1 MPCKR
6 FLNYNIQTN
15 APKSSFGFLRM
26 RALARKQKRDCFE
39 RNLFKLAF
47 VFGKNDETPKGTA
60 DLQENVIQNE
70 SVDLNPSEQSELSVA
85 TQVLINHRTE
95 EEAALRS
102 TSEKIESYSTDIA
115 LWGEINEKLR
125 LYWLQKNPGLCSN
138 KDKDFS
144 KSARIYQ
151 EGDKQKVRTLNKSLF
166 QLKLQNNEIV
176 EREWLSYSP
185 STGRIYCFVCRLF
198 SSEKDQFTFYGFNDW
213 KHPERITEHEQSKAH
228 KQTLTI
234 YSKRRR
240 ETGSLENALTI
251 QQKNEKNYW
260 IQVLRRITDTI
271 KFLASRG
278 LAFRGENERFGS
290 SQNGN
295 YLGILELLSEYDP
308 FLKEHINTY
317 GNKGHGVTSYLSA
330 NICEEFIGL
339 MGEKVLA
346 CIISEL
352 KKAKYYSFSVDSTPD
367 ITHLDQLTF
376 TVRYVTDQGPIER
389 FLMFVPIEG
398 HNAEYLTEV
407 VVKFFKDNDI
417 DINDCRGQSYDNASN
432 MSGRYSGLQTRIRE
446 INKYADYIPCAGHSL
461 NLVGVKAAECVNAVV
476 KNEKKVV
483 KSLSATRW
491 SARADAIIA
500 LFTGHTDITKA
511 LDDLSKDDTQS
522 NETRLEAKTILKQI
536 TKFENVFITVV
547 WHEILTRIND
557 TSKNLQKE
565 NMDLYIACSLLN
577 SLELYLLDIR
587 DKFDE
592 FLEKAKSF
600 TDICESESTSE
611 PRNRRRSVKLT
622 RFEGESEHTQF
633 TGDEKLKIEI
643 FYPII
648 DSLCSN
654 LKTRKT
660 AYETVNDNFKFFTAL
675 PNMTYEG
682 IKECC
687 EKLARKY
694 DQDISA
700 ENLISECLHYKHYL
714 RDTRKNEELFIPDLY
729 LQLKKEFLTSTF
741 PNIEISLRIFLTLMI
756 TNCAGERSFSRLKL
770 IKSDH
775 RSTMSQSRLNHLS
788 LMSIESDLLKSI
800 DFDELIS
807 NFAAKKSRKKVF

>member
-1 MPCKR
+1 MNRVYESGAAKKR
-6 FLNYNIQTN
+6 KAKEEQKKIEKL
-15 APKSSFGFLRM
+15 PKITGFL
-26 RALARKQKRDCFE
+26 KQDDITS
-39 RNLFKLAF
+39 
-47 VFGKNDETPKGTA
+47 KNDETPKGTA

-176 EREWLSYSP
+176 E
-185 STGRIYCFVCRLF
+185 
-198 SSEKDQFTFYGFNDW
+198 Q
-213 KHPERITEHEQSKAH
+213 RITGHEQSKAH

-240 ETGSLENALTI
+240 ETSSLENALTI

-446 INKYADYIPCAGHSL
+446 INK
-461 NLVGVKAAECVNAVV
+461 
-476 KNEKKVV
+476 NEKKVV

-536 TKFENVFITVV
+536 TKFENVFINVV

-592 FLEKAKSF
+592 ILEKAKSF

>member
-1 MPCKR
+1 MKVIRLILRYGAKSTRSYDYTGCK
-6 FLNYNIQTN
+6 
-15 APKSSFGFLRM
+15 
-26 RALARKQKRDCFE
+26 
-39 RNLFKLAF
+39 
-47 VFGKNDETPKGTA
+47 
-60 DLQENVIQNE
+60 
-70 SVDLNPSEQSELSVA
+70 
-85 TQVLINHRTE
+85 
-95 EEAALRS
+95 
-102 TSEKIESYSTDIA
+102 
-115 LWGEINEKLR
+115 
-125 LYWLQKNPGLCSN
+125 KNPGLCSN

-756 TNCAGERSFSRLKL
+756 TNCAGERSFSRLKPM
-770 IKSDH
+770 IPSNRWIAMNRGK
-775 RSTMSQSRLNHLS
+775 LS
-788 LMSIESDLLKSI
+788 
-800 DFDELIS
+800 
-807 NFAAKKSRKKVF
+807 AKKFISDPTLVQVMETARQGGLIISSADRTRQLNIPMLYTVNSTTVMNY

>member
-1 MPCKR
+1 MNRVYESGAAKKR
-6 FLNYNIQTN
+6 KAKEEQKKIDKL
-15 APKSSFGFLRM
+15 PKITGFL
-26 RALARKQKRDCFE
+26 KQDDITS
-39 RNLFKLAF
+39 
-47 VFGKNDETPKGTA
+47 KNDETPKGTA

-346 CIISEL
+346 CI
-352 KKAKYYSFSVDSTPD
+352 
-367 ITHLDQLTF
+367 
-376 TVRYVTDQGPIER
+376 
-389 FLMFVPIEG
+389 
-398 HNAEYLTEV
+398 
-407 VVKFFKDNDI
+407 
-417 DINDCRGQSYDNASN
+417 
-432 MSGRYSGLQTRIRE
+432 
-446 INKYADYIPCAGHSL
+446 
-461 NLVGVKAAECVNAVV
+461 
-476 KNEKKVV
+476 KV
-483 KSLSATRW
+483 S
-491 SARADAIIA
+491 
-500 LFTGHTDITKA
+500 
-511 LDDLSKDDTQS
+511 
-522 NETRLEAKTILKQI
+522 
-536 TKFENVFITVV
+536 
-547 WHEILTRIND
+547 
-557 TSKNLQKE
+557 
-565 NMDLYIACSLLN
+565 
-577 SLELYLLDIR
+577 
-587 DKFDE
+587 
-592 FLEKAKSF
+592 
-600 TDICESESTSE
+600 
-611 PRNRRRSVKLT
+611 
-622 RFEGESEHTQF
+622 
-633 TGDEKLKIEI
+633 
-643 FYPII
+643 
-648 DSLCSN
+648 
-654 LKTRKT
+654 
-660 AYETVNDNFKFFTAL
+660 
-675 PNMTYEG
+675 
-682 IKECC
+682 
-687 EKLARKY
+687 
-694 DQDISA
+694 
-700 ENLISECLHYKHYL
+700 
-714 RDTRKNEELFIPDLY
+714 
-729 LQLKKEFLTSTF
+729 
-741 PNIEISLRIFLTLMI
+741 
-756 TNCAGERSFSRLKL
+756 
-770 IKSDH
+770 
-775 RSTMSQSRLNHLS
+775 
-788 LMSIESDLLKSI
+788 
-800 DFDELIS
+800 
-807 NFAAKKSRKKVF
+807 

>member
-1 MPCKR
+1 
-6 FLNYNIQTN
+6 
-15 APKSSFGFLRM
+15 
-26 RALARKQKRDCFE
+26 
-39 RNLFKLAF
+39 
-47 VFGKNDETPKGTA
+47 
-60 DLQENVIQNE
+60 
-70 SVDLNPSEQSELSVA
+70 
-85 TQVLINHRTE
+85 
-95 EEAALRS
+95 
-102 TSEKIESYSTDIA
+102 
-115 LWGEINEKLR
+115 
-125 LYWLQKNPGLCSN
+125 
-138 KDKDFS
+138 
-144 KSARIYQ
+144 
-151 EGDKQKVRTLNKSLF
+151 
-166 QLKLQNNEIV
+166 
-176 EREWLSYSP
+176 
-185 STGRIYCFVCRLF
+185 
-198 SSEKDQFTFYGFNDW
+198 
-213 KHPERITEHEQSKAH
+213 
-228 KQTLTI
+228 
-234 YSKRRR
+234 
-240 ETGSLENALTI
+240 
-251 QQKNEKNYW
+251 
-260 IQVLRRITDTI
+260 
-271 KFLASRG
+271 
-278 LAFRGENERFGS
+278 
-290 SQNGN
+290 
-295 YLGILELLSEYDP
+295 
-308 FLKEHINTY
+308 
-317 GNKGHGVTSYLSA
+317 
-330 NICEEFIGL
+330 
-339 MGEKVLA
+339 
-346 CIISEL
+346 
-352 KKAKYYSFSVDSTPD
+352 
-367 ITHLDQLTF
+367 
-376 TVRYVTDQGPIER
+376 
-389 FLMFVPIEG
+389 
-398 HNAEYLTEV
+398 
-407 VVKFFKDNDI
+407 
-417 DINDCRGQSYDNASN
+417 
-432 MSGRYSGLQTRIRE
+432 
-446 INKYADYIPCAGHSL
+446 
-461 NLVGVKAAECVNAVV
+461 
-476 KNEKKVV
+476 
-483 KSLSATRW
+483 
-491 SARADAIIA
+491 
-500 LFTGHTDITKA
+500 
-511 LDDLSKDDTQS
+511 
-522 NETRLEAKTILKQI
+522 
-536 TKFENVFITVV
+536 
-547 WHEILTRIND
+547 
-557 TSKNLQKE
+557 
-565 NMDLYIACSLLN
+565 MDLYIACSLLN

>member
-95 EEAALRS
+95 E
-102 TSEKIESYSTDIA
+102 
-115 LWGEINEKLR
+115 
-125 LYWLQKNPGLCSN
+125 
-138 KDKDFS
+138 
-144 KSARIYQ
+144 
-151 EGDKQKVRTLNKSLF
+151 
-166 QLKLQNNEIV
+166 
-176 EREWLSYSP
+176 
-185 STGRIYCFVCRLF
+185 
-198 SSEKDQFTFYGFNDW
+198 
-213 KHPERITEHEQSKAH
+213 RITEHEQSKAH

-240 ETGSLENALTI
+240 ETGSLKNALTI

-476 KNEKKVV
+476 KYFYIVQNLYTFLSGSTYRWQKLLSYLGTKKKVV

-557 TSKNLQKE
+557 TSKNLQK
-565 NMDLYIACSLLN
+565 
-577 SLELYLLDIR
+577 
-587 DKFDE
+587 
-592 FLEKAKSF
+592 
-600 TDICESESTSE
+600 
-611 PRNRRRSVKLT
+611 
-622 RFEGESEHTQF
+622 
-633 TGDEKLKIEI
+633 
-643 FYPII
+643 
-648 DSLCSN
+648 
-654 LKTRKT
+654 RK
-660 AYETVNDNFKFFTAL
+660 YGFVYSMQSFKF
-675 PNMTYEG
+675 
-682 IKECC
+682 
-687 EKLARKY
+687 
-694 DQDISA
+694 
-700 ENLISECLHYKHYL
+700 
-714 RDTRKNEELFIPDLY
+714 
-729 LQLKKEFLTSTF
+729 
-741 PNIEISLRIFLTLMI
+741 LRI
-756 TNCAGERSFSRLKL
+756 
-770 IKSDH
+770 
-775 RSTMSQSRLNHLS
+775 
-788 LMSIESDLLKSI
+788 
-800 DFDELIS
+800 
-807 NFAAKKSRKKVF
+807 VFIGYQG

>member
-1 MPCKR
+1 MNRVYESGAAKKR
-6 FLNYNIQTN
+6 KAKEEQKKIDKL
-15 APKSSFGFLRM
+15 PKITGFL
-26 RALARKQKRDCFE
+26 KQDDITS
-39 RNLFKLAF
+39 
-47 VFGKNDETPKGTA
+47 KNDETPKGTA

-166 QLKLQNNEIV
+166 QLKLQNNES
-176 EREWLSYSP
+176 RS
-185 STGRIYCFVCRLF
+185 R
-198 SSEKDQFTFYGFNDW
+198 
-213 KHPERITEHEQSKAH
+213 A
-228 KQTLTI
+228 
-234 YSKRRR
+234 R

-367 ITHLDQLTF
+367 IAHLDQLTF

-446 INKYADYIPCAGHSL
+446 INK
-461 NLVGVKAAECVNAVV
+461 
-476 KNEKKVV
+476 
-483 KSLSATRW
+483 
-491 SARADAIIA
+491 
-500 LFTGHTDITKA
+500 
-511 LDDLSKDDTQS
+511 
-522 NETRLEAKTILKQI
+522 
-536 TKFENVFITVV
+536 
-547 WHEILTRIND
+547 
-557 TSKNLQKE
+557 
-565 NMDLYIACSLLN
+565 
-577 SLELYLLDIR
+577 

-694 DQDISA
+694 DQEISA

>member
-1 MPCKR
+1 MNRVYESGAAKKR
-6 FLNYNIQTN
+6 KAKEEQKKIDKL
-15 APKSSFGFLRM
+15 PKITGFL
-26 RALARKQKRDCFE
+26 KQDDITS
-39 RNLFKLAF
+39 
-47 VFGKNDETPKGTA
+47 KNDETPKGTA

-125 LYWLQKNPGLCSN
+125 LYWLRKNPGLCSN

-389 FLMFVPIEG
+389 FLMFVPIGG

-446 INKYADYIPCAGHSL
+446 INK
-461 NLVGVKAAECVNAVV
+461 
-476 KNEKKVV
+476 
-483 KSLSATRW
+483 
-491 SARADAIIA
+491 
-500 LFTGHTDITKA
+500 
-511 LDDLSKDDTQS
+511 
-522 NETRLEAKTILKQI
+522 
-536 TKFENVFITVV
+536 
-547 WHEILTRIND
+547 
-557 TSKNLQKE
+557 
-565 NMDLYIACSLLN
+565 
-577 SLELYLLDIR
+577 

>member
-339 MGEKVLA
+339 MGGKSSCLHY
-346 CIISEL
+346 
-352 KKAKYYSFSVDSTPD
+352 K
-367 ITHLDQLTF
+367 
-376 TVRYVTDQGPIER
+376 
-389 FLMFVPIEG
+389 
-398 HNAEYLTEV
+398 
-407 VVKFFKDNDI
+407 
-417 DINDCRGQSYDNASN
+417 GQSYDNASN

-476 KNEKKVV
+476 KYFYIVQNLYTFLSGSTYRWQKLLSYLGTKKKVV

-756 TNCAGERSFSRLKL
+756 INCAGERSFSRLKL

-788 LMSIESDLLKSI
+788 LMSIDSDLLKSI

-807 NFAAKKSRKKVF
+807 NFAAKKSRKKSFLSCI